1 MALRHDA
8 FISYSH
14 AVDGKLAAALEH
26 GLEKL
31 AKPLLKLRAL
41 DVFRD
46 QTSLSASPA
55 LWPGIV
61 AHLEASEWFVLL
73 ASPASAASVWCN
85 KEVSWWLEHRS
96 ANRMLVLL
104 TEGDILWDPI
114 KCDFDWSRTT
124 AVPRILEGRCEDEPL
139 YVDVRWTRNS
149 ELMSLRS
156 AQFRDVVVNVA
167 APIRGV
173 PKDELDGAD
182 LRQLARNRLLV
193 RGGVAAITLAAG
205 IAIWQAF
212 VANQQRLEAER
223 QRDIAVARQLAAQAE
238 LMRTQQ
244 PDRLPLALLMA
255 TESARSQPDSI
266 EAQQTLRGV
275 LSLFPLPTTVLRHAS
290 LVESAVFSPDM
301 TQIATAA
308 EDGGLWKLPEAAR
321 VAPLAGASRKVV
333 FSLDG
338 SRIAGCCAKVGIW
351 DRAGAQQLLLSS
363 ADLHGEPENIAFSAD
378 GQLLA
383 IGLRAARPGFAI
395 YDLASRQ
402 LLLRH
407 EIKLSGHATA
417 IAFAP
422 DGTLYFGPREKIEV
436 HSGSP
441 LELKKTLDPQIG
453 ALDLLT
459 VDPTGRYLAA
469 GADRKVTVF
478 DLTKETI
485 AAHLQVRGSGPGR
498 IRQIAF
504 DANGRH
510 LGAVGEHDVGAIWRV
525 RDWSEAAIPSHGEF
539 QTIHSLSFDPSAP
552 KAITCGTDGNC
563 SGWSLISGRKI
574 HQFAHVYAFEGTQN
588 NKRQMLSGTYGSTG
602 ALVVTAG
609 TDGTARMWQTSTPG
623 EAGRSDCILDEV
635 MVRTFV
641 STGRSWSGELLD
653 PVQRNC
659 SAELAGKE
667 RSRDLKVSPTGNVAA
682 APTPVDLVEVW
693 DVRGGDSIARLAH
706 TDPVDWD
713 AVRAR
718 LRGRAHGDRA
728 VLSMI
733 RTMQNVGS
741 VSVRAISNSGKRV
754 ATVRDADR
762 TLRVWDTG
770 TGQVTYSEVLPNGDP
785 VLLEFLSNALLLRV
799 GPSGLLSVQDM
810 PKGEIVWSAPV
821 GKVTALALSP
831 DARRIATSSE
841 SSTAK
846 IHVRNSMTGD
856 ILLEQSSESKIG
868 DLVFDR
874 SGRYLV
880 ALGPESFVPSG
891 LPQGVAATV
900 WDTETNRVV
909 LSVPKD
915 EGIVAMAFG
924 ANSTRFAIVGDKG
937 EVKVWDLTAGTV
949 RRTVTADPGPV
960 AFSTNGRWLAL
971 GNRSVRVLD
980 TDFLQPVAQLDIG
993 GEIRDVEFR
1002 DGDTIIAARR
1012 FASGATKGTIELYRW
1027 QAADLLAEACRR
1039 MPVKAAE
1046 GQWRQLLPDQRMPT
1060 PCASVPPIPH
1070 SGGAVTKN

>member
-321 VAPLAGASRKVV
+321 VAPLAGASRKV
-333 FSLDG
+333 G
-338 SRIAGCCAKVGIW
+338 S
-351 DRAGAQQLLLSS
+351 SS
-363 ADLHGEPENIAFSAD
+363 RLM
-378 GQLLA
+378 
-383 IGLRAARPGFAI
+383 AAVSPG
-395 YDLASRQ
+395 
-402 LLLRH
+402 
-407 EIKLSGHATA
+407 
-417 IAFAP
+417 
-422 DGTLYFGPREKIEV
+422 V
-436 HSGSP
+436 
-441 LELKKTLDPQIG
+441 
-453 ALDLLT
+453 
-459 VDPTGRYLAA
+459 
-469 GADRKVTVF
+469 
-478 DLTKETI
+478 
-485 AAHLQVRGSGPGR
+485 
-498 IRQIAF
+498 
-504 DANGRH
+504 
-510 LGAVGEHDVGAIWRV
+510 
-525 RDWSEAAIPSHGEF
+525 
-539 QTIHSLSFDPSAP
+539 AP
-552 KAITCGTDGNC
+552 KLAYGIAQARNSSCFHRPTCMGNP
-563 SGWSLISGRKI
+563 R
-574 HQFAHVYAFEGTQN
+574 
-588 NKRQMLSGTYGSTG
+588 
-602 ALVVTAG
+602 
-609 TDGTARMWQTSTPG
+609 TSPSVPM
-623 EAGRSDCILDEV
+623 A
-635 MVRTFV
+635 
-641 STGRSWSGELLD
+641 
-653 PVQRNC
+653 NC
-659 SAELAGKE
+659 W
-667 RSRDLKVSPTGNVAA
+667 R
-682 APTPVDLVEVW
+682 
-693 DVRGGDSIARLAH
+693 
-706 TDPVDWD
+706 
-713 AVRAR
+713 
-718 LRGRAHGDRA
+718 
-728 VLSMI
+728 
-733 RTMQNVGS
+733 S
-741 VSVRAISNSGKRV
+741 VSVPP
-754 ATVRDADR
+754 D
-762 TLRVWDTG
+762 L
-770 TGQVTYSEVLPNGDP
+770 VLPFMIWRADSSFYATKSSSRAMRP
-785 VLLEFLSNALLLRV
+785 QSLLHRMALC
-799 GPSGLLSVQDM
+799 
-810 PKGEIVWSAPV
+810 ISAH
-821 GKVTALALSP
+821 
-831 DARRIATSSE
+831 ARR
-841 SSTAK
+841 
-846 IHVRNSMTGD
+846 
-856 ILLEQSSESKIG
+856 
-868 DLVFDR
+868 
-874 SGRYLV
+874 
-880 ALGPESFVPSG
+880 
-891 LPQGVAATV
+891 
-900 WDTETNRVV
+900 
-909 LSVPKD
+909 
-915 EGIVAMAFG
+915 
-924 ANSTRFAIVGDKG
+924 
-937 EVKVWDLTAGTV
+937 
-949 RRTVTADPGPV
+949 
-960 AFSTNGRWLAL
+960 
-971 GNRSVRVLD
+971 
-980 TDFLQPVAQLDIG
+980 
-993 GEIRDVEFR
+993 
-1002 DGDTIIAARR
+1002 
-1012 FASGATKGTIELYRW
+1012 
-1027 QAADLLAEACRR
+1027 
-1039 MPVKAAE
+1039 
-1046 GQWRQLLPDQRMPT
+1046 
-1060 PCASVPPIPH
+1060 
-1070 SGGAVTKN
+1070 